1 MTTPDDSE
9 HQLISRVAWLYFK
22 EELTQA
28 EIGERLGL
36 TRIKVNRLLQA
47 GREAGLIRVVINTA
61 FKDCVALEAGLAKEY
76 GLARA
81 IVLPTPE
88 RGGRYYYDAIGRP
101 AGEYAS
107 LQLQDGQA
115 IGVGWGH
122 TIRSAINGMAVR
134 TFRDISVTSLY
145 GGVPRSPVNPFDSTA
160 MFARK
165 LSAAVCNHL
174 PAPMFVSTPEV
185 RDTIAAQPFFR
196 TFYKEA
202 LAVDMILT
210 AVGDMTAQATNIAL
224 GAISLDQ
231 RRDLARAGAVGEFFG
246 RFLDAEGNVLDHE
259 VNHCSMSPDFGGLLN
274 VPHIVLV
281 SGGMAKVPILQ
292 TILRRGYVHVCVTDA
307 QTAQS
312 LLDA

>member
-1 MTTPDDSE
+1 MAWIDASE
-9 HQLISRVAWLYFK
+9 HQLISRVAWLYFN

-36 TRIKVNRLLQA
+36 TRLKVNRLLQA

-61 FKDCVALEAGLAKEY
+61 FKDCVALEAGLVREF
-76 GLARA
+76 GLVRA
-81 IVLPTPE
+81 MVVPTPE
-88 RGGRYYYDAIGRP
+88 RDGLARYDTIGRP

-107 LQLQDGQA
+107 LQLQDGQRL
-115 IGVGWGH
+115 GVGWGY
-122 TIRSAINGMAVR
+122 TLCAAINGMVIR
-134 TFRDISVTSLY
+134 NFRNVSVTSLY

-165 LSAAVCNHL
+165 LQAVVCNHL
-174 PAPMFVSTPEV
+174 PAPMFVSTQEV
-185 RDTIAAQPFFR
+185 RATIADQPFFR
-196 TFYKEA
+196 TFYEEA

-224 GAISLDQ
+224 GAITQDQ

-246 RFLDAEGNVLDHE
+246 RFLDADGNVVDHE
-259 VNHCSMSPDFGGLLN
+259 VNQCSMSPDFAGLLQ
-274 VPHIVLV
+274 VPHIILV

-292 TILRRGYVHVCVTDA
+292 SVLRRGYAHVFVTDA
-307 QTAQS
+307 RTAHS
-312 LLDA
+312 LLNP